1 MSRPIVV
8 VSPNLSLDRIN
19 EVTSLRHGHVHRAT
33 AVDVRGGGKGANV
46 ARALVAIGRS
56 CTLIG
61 LVGGRT
67 GAATASLLEDE
78 GLDCVAIPC
87 RGETRSCLT
96 VLDTGGA
103 TVFNEP
109 GPQFDLR
116 AWEALGVE
124 FDARATPGCLVV
136 VSGSFPPG
144 TPVDAAAHLVRAA
157 RARGCWTICDTSGSY
172 MDRALDATP
181 DLVTPNVAE
190 ARGVLEGDATE
201 TVEPGREALAQA
213 AACAAALVER
223 GAVSALVT
231 AGASGAA
238 GLLAGVPMAMPG
250 HPVEVRNPV
259 GAGDCLVAGV
269 AAVLVD
275 GGELAAAARF
285 GLAVAAASCET
296 LAAGV
301 VDRNR
306 VNQLLARG
314 PTAYRG

>member
-8 VSPNLSLDRIN
+8 VSPNLSLDRTN
-19 EVTSLRHGHVHRAT
+19 EVASLRYGHVHRAT

-78 GLDCVAIPC
+78 GLDCVAVPC

-96 VLDTGGA
+96 VLDAGGA

-116 AWEALGVE
+116 AWGALGAE
-124 FDARATPGCLVV
+124 FDARVTPGCLVV
-136 VSGSFPPG
+136 LSGSLPPG
-144 TPVDAAAHLVRAA
+144 TPVDAAAHIVRAA
-157 RARGCWTICDTSGSY
+157 RARGCWTICDTSGPY
-172 MDRALDATP
+172 MGRALGATP
-181 DLVTPNVAE
+181 DLVTPNLAE

-238 GLLAGVPMAMPG
+238 GLLAGVPMAMPA
-250 HPVEVRNPV
+250 HRVEVRNPV

-269 AAVLVD
+269 AASLAD
-275 GGELAAAARF
+275 GGELAAAARY

-306 VNQLLARG
+306 MNQLLALG
-314 PTAYRG
+314 PSA